1 MENNNNKRNGRKTV
15 RQVKPVGVWLCPLPL
30 RIIVTSSH
38 PGRRRDQK
46 FLFASAFLI
55 FQHAQGKPE
64 KKRLTCR
71 FASGLGGWAGLLV
84 WGRAGGG
91 TNNNFRRLWN
101 NLCTYDNVSWRILR
115 AILDDIYWAIVC
127 PSLTQKTNKQQ
138 TSSIH
143 PPPSPCGFDKA
154 ADESGPVGLGG
165 WRCSVT
171 PQTHDGRNRQT
182 HDDDTIDHEAAAPAI
197 PKFSSSPQ
205 QLWVV
210 VSVAGPPIWLPF
222 AAFLPITT
230 SSSPRPS
237 HKWRNFD
244 LVSTNPKRSIR
255 FCIRGVTR
263 INSIDAKELARSGN
277 FFRFGSSTFHR
288 C

>member
-154 ADESGPVGLGG
+154 ADESGRVVWGLTMLGDTTDS
-165 WRCSVT
+165 RRT
-171 PQTHDGRNRQT
+171 KQTDSSRRRHDRSQG
-182 HDDDTIDHEAAAPAI
+182 
-197 PKFSSSPQ
+197 SSSRDSQ
-205 QLWVV
+205 IFIFT
-210 VSVAGPPIWLPF
+210 A
-222 AAFLPITT
+222 TT
-230 SSSPRPS
+230 LGCCFCCRPS
-237 HKWRNFD
+237 Y
-244 LVSTNPKRSIR
+244 LITIRSIPAHHNLLLSPPVSQMTELWSR
-255 FCIRGVTR
+255 FDESKKVNPFLHPWRYKNKFNWC
-263 INSIDAKELARSGN
+263 
-277 FFRFGSSTFHR
+277 
-288 C
+288 